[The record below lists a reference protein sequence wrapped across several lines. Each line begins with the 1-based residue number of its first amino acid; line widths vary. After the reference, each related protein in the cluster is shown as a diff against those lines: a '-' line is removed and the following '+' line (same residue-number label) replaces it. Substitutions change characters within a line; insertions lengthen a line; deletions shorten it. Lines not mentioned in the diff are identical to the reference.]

1 MITVPWYS
9 SERLHQPKEDTPTMK
24 KTLSVLFLS
33 VCFSAA
39 VLGTAERAQAA
50 LGGSVDSIESDR
62 KVLSTVRSATTV
74 SPAYSVHEIVSD
86 AIAVREYVSSAGIV
100 FGIAWNGLAYP
111 DLTQLLGPYAD
122 EYQKA
127 MGQAS
132 RQPGR
137 RHFQVKTDRVI
148 VEKWGHMRNLQGR
161 AYAPS
166 LVPQGVSI
174 DEIK

>member
-1 MITVPWYS
+1 MMTVPWYS
-9 SERLHQPKEDTPTMK
+9 SVRLHQPKEDTPTMK
-24 KTLSVLFLS
+24 KTIYVLFLS
-33 VCFSAA
+33 FCLSVAA
-39 VLGTAERAQAA
+39 LGTAERAQAA

-74 SPAYSVHEIVSD
+74 SPAYSVYEIVSD
-86 AIAVREYVSSAGIV
+86 AITVREYVSSAGIV

-137 RHFQVKTDRVI
+137 RHAQVKTDRVI

>member
-1 MITVPWYS
+1 MMTVTRHRSDRPY
-9 SERLHQPKEDTPTMK
+9 HPKEDTPTMK

-33 VCFSAA
+33 ICLSVAA
-39 VLGTAERAQAA
+39 LGVAAQALAA

-62 KVLSTVRSATTV
+62 KTLSAVRSATMV
-74 SPAYSVHEIVSD
+74 SPAYTIHEMVSD
-86 AIAVREYVSSAGIV
+86 ATTIREYVSPAGIV
-100 FGIAWNGLAYP
+100 FGIAWNGLVYP
-111 DLTQLLGPYAD
+111 DLTQLLGSYAD
-122 EYQKA
+122 EYKKA

-137 RHFQVKTDRVI
+137 RHAQVKTNQVI

-166 LVPQGVSI
+166 LVPQGVSV

>member
-1 MITVPWYS
+1 
-9 SERLHQPKEDTPTMK
+9 MK
-24 KTLSVLFLS
+24 KTIYVLFLS
-33 VCFSAA
+33 VCLFAA
-39 VLGTAERAQAA
+39 VLGVAEQAQAA

-74 SPAYSVHEIVSD
+74 SPAYSVYEIVSD
-86 AIAVREYVSSAGIV
+86 AITVREYVSSAGIV

-111 DLTQLLGPYAD
+111 DLTQFLGPYAD

-127 MGQAS
+127 MAQAS

-137 RHFQVKTDRVI
+137 RHAQVKTDRVI

-166 LVPQGVSI
+166 LVPQGVSV